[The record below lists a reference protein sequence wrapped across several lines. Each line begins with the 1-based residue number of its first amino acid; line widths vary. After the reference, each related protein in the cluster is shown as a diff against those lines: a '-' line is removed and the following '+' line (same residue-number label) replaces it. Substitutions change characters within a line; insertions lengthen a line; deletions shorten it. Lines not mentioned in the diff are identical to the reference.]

1 MTAPAIPTPG
11 DLARRT
17 PAPAPAPRPARTPR
31 PVPAPSAATR
41 PSTPE
46 DRPAAADMAR
56 PGLLRPD
63 EKLRPCLQQ
72 GIRLSRMR
80 PESRLLALTL
90 LGYVNFRSGLMLR
103 HEPTPAELAA
113 ATGLTEGQVLVQL
126 QILTQRGWL
135 TRRHPTQGPRQD
147 RMVYQLCVP
156 QLILQQLRARDTHKT
171 T

>member
-17 PAPAPAPRPARTPR
+17 PTHRPTPTPR
-31 PVPAPSAATR
+31 PGAAAFQ
-41 PSTPE
+41 PLAAE
-46 DRPAAADMAR
+46 DLPAAADMAR
-56 PGLLRPD
+56 PGQLRPD
-63 EKLRPCLQQ
+63 EKLRPSLQQ

-90 LGYVNFRSGLMLR
+90 LGYVNFRTGLMLK

-126 QILTQRGWL
+126 VVLTQRGWL
-135 TRRHPTQGPRQD
+135 TRRHPTIGPRKGQL
-147 RMVYQLCVP
+147 VYQLCVP
-156 QLILQQLRARDTHKT
+156 QLVLQQLRARRAPQTA
-171 T
+171 